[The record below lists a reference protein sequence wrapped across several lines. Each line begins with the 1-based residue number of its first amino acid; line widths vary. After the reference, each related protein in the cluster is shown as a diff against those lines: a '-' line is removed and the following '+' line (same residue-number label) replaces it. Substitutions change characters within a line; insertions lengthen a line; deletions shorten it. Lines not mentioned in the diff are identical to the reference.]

1 MASFAL
7 PVMKFAI
14 AVARLSGDYLIFQFW
29 LGRTVWFLL
38 FVTCAG
44 LLISTKA
51 NLEIVALLVL
61 ILIGICISLSYPV
74 AYSTVARWGGVAAS
88 DRVAALSLASK

>member
-14 AVARLSGDYLIFQFW
+14 SVARLSGDYLISQFW
-29 LGRTVWFLL
+29 LGWTVRFLL

-51 NLEIVALLVL
+51 NHEIVGLLSL
-61 ILIGICISLSYPV
+61 ILIGIGISLSYPV
-74 AYSTVARWGGVAAS
+74 AYSTAARWGGAAAS
-88 DRVAALSLASK
+88 DRVAAL